1 MGFRGNFQNKI
12 SFDTSVFTLS
22 YKDRIGFVQ
31 KVFNGN
37 VKSERGN
44 VGNAIIYGVET
55 LIDFNLKKLFFDKYR
70 LDFNFFINYSFI
82 NSEYLESDEVGI
94 EGKAVEFVPKHNL
107 KSGFKLGYKNFAIN
121 WQTSYLSSQFTDS
134 SNAIEGNLS
143 GVIGQIPSYLISYLS
158 TSIKFKKWKIES
170 GINNIFDE
178 IYFTR
183 RATGYPGPGII
194 PSPPRN
200 LYLTIELKF

>member
-1 MGFRGNFQNKI
+1 MLQIPNSWRQSQCHPPQARHNLRLKTNPAYAINPNIDDEKGFTADMGFRGNFQNKI

-55 LIDFNLKKLFFDKYR
+55 LIDFNLKKLFFEKYR

-107 KSGFKLGYKNFAIN
+107 KSGFKLGYKNFAVN

-143 GVIGQIPSYLISYLS
+143 GVIGQIPSYLISDLS
-158 TSIKFKKWKIES
+158 TSKPS
-170 GINNIFDE
+170 G
-178 IYFTR
+178 
-183 RATGYPGPGII
+183 
-194 PSPPRN
+194 
-200 LYLTIELKF
+200 

>member
-82 NSEYLESDEVGI
+82 NSEYLE
-94 EGKAVEFVPKHNL
+94 
-107 KSGFKLGYKNFAIN
+107 
-121 WQTSYLSSQFTDS
+121 LS
-134 SNAIEGNLS
+134 
-143 GVIGQIPSYLISYLS
+143 LIHIS
-158 TSIKFKKWKIES
+158 EP
-170 GINNIFDE
+170 
-178 IYFTR
+178 TR
-183 RATGYPGPGII
+183 PY
-194 PSPPRN
+194 
-200 LYLTIELKF
+200 